1 MKSNMGIIDRIIRL
15 IAVIVIAVLY
25 FTEAIEGRL
34 ALILG
39 IVAIAFA
46 ITSFVR
52 FCPLYW
58 FLGIKTCKSKK

>member
-15 IAVIVIAVLY
+15 IAVIVIAILY
-25 FTEAIEGRL
+25 FTEVIDGTL

-39 IVAIAFA
+39 IIAVIFA

-52 FCPLYW
+52 FCPLYYV
-58 FLGIKTCKSKK
+58 FGIKTCKTKE

>member
-15 IAVIVIAVLY
+15 IAVIVIAILY
-25 FTEAIEGRL
+25 FTEVIDGTL

-39 IVAIAFA
+39 IIAVIFA

-52 FCPLYW
+52 FCPLYYV
-58 FLGIKTCKSKK
+58 FGIKTCKTK